1 MSQVSLVIQETG
13 VPQVFL
19 ALEIQDLVEREVSR
33 VSQEDRDLLVHQV
46 KKSFYVYPYIY
57 IDRYS
62 MRAIVMKYKLVIH
75 NIIYK
80 IP

>member
-33 VSQEDRDLLVHQV
+33 VSQEDRDLLVHQELRV
-46 KKSFYVYPYIY
+46 N
-57 IDRYS
+57 
-62 MRAIVMKYKLVIH
+62 LVRQ
-75 NIIYK
+75 
-80 IP
+80 